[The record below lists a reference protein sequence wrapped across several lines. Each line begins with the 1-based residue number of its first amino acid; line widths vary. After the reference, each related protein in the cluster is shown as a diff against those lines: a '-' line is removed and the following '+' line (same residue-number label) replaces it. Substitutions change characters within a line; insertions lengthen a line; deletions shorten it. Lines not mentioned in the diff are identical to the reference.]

1 MTDAGLPSSSSVLEQ
16 FAQRIATR
24 DETPPILVTPE
35 AIQERLGAALGAR
48 LGTKDPRRRRTL
60 ARIAY
65 ALMAER
71 WQTNVQLG
79 AAAGLTAQAAQRV
92 ADALVREGLLEVY
105 RDKNTRVQCLS
116 RAGEDWL
123 LPHAQGTAV

>member
-1 MTDAGLPSSSSVLEQ
+1 MPDSSPSPSPVLEQ
-16 FAQRIATR
+16 FAHRIATR
-24 DETPPILVTPE
+24 DEVPPVLLTPE
-35 AIQERLGAALGAR
+35 AIQERLGDALGAR

-71 WQTNVQLG
+71 WQTNAQLG

-92 ADALVREGLLEVY
+92 ADNLVREGLLEVY
-105 RDKNTRVQCLS
+105 REKNTRVQCLS

-123 LPHAQGTAV
+123 LPHAQGTAT

>member
-1 MTDAGLPSSSSVLEQ
+1 MPDSSSSSPVLEQ
-16 FAQRIATR
+16 FAHRIATR
-24 DETPPILVTPE
+24 DEVPPVLLTPE

-60 ARIAY
+60 SRIAY

-71 WQTNVQLG
+71 WQTNAQLG

-92 ADALVREGLLEVY
+92 ADSLVREGLLEVY
-105 RDKNTRVQCLS
+105 REKNTRVQCLS

-123 LPHAQGTAV
+123 LPHAQGTAT